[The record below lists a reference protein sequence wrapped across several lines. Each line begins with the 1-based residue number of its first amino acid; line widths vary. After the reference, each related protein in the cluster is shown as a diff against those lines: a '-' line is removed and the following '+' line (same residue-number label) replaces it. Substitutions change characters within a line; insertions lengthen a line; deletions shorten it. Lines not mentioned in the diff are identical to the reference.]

1 MKHTKEK
8 LFNEQV
14 KRRCISSGEICNKS
28 DMLRF
33 VVAPNK
39 EIVPD
44 VSEKLP
50 GRGIW
55 VKTNRIFLEKAISKK
70 LFLKTA
76 KEKVA
81 VRNDLV
87 SFVEALL
94 LKNVIALIS
103 LSRKSGIAVSGFEK
117 VKSTLADGSAKAL
130 IQARDGSEGQKSK
143 LRPPDGKNSYIDCL
157 SSQELGLAFGRNYV
171 VHASLTSGGLS
182 KRVVHEALRL
192 NEIRGFEPLN
202 KELSANAGLN

>member
-1 MKHTKEK
+1 MKVPKEK
-8 LFNEQV
+8 LITEKT
-14 KRRCISSGEICNKS
+14 KRRCISSGETCHKS
-28 DMLRF
+28 DMIRF
-33 VVAPNK
+33 VVDPNK
-39 EIVPD
+39 EILPD
-44 VSEKLP
+44 ISEKLP

-76 KEKVA
+76 KEKVS
-81 VRNDLV
+81 VRNDLLTL
-87 SFVEALL
+87 VEALL

-117 VKSTLADGSAKAL
+117 VKSTLTDGSAKAL
-130 IQARDGSEGQKSK
+130 IQARDGSVGQKSK
-143 LRPPDGKNSYIDCL
+143 LRPPVGRNSYIDCL

-182 KRVVHEALRL
+182 KRVVHEASRL

-202 KELSANAGLN
+202 TELSANAGLN

>member
-1 MKHTKEK
+1 MKEPQEK
-8 LFNEQV
+8 LISEKT
-14 KRRCISSGEICNKS
+14 KRRCISSGETCHKS
-28 DMLRF
+28 DMIRF
-33 VVAPNK
+33 VVDPNK

-44 VSEKLP
+44 ISEKLP

-76 KEKVA
+76 KEKVS
-81 VRNDLV
+81 VRNDLLTL
-87 SFVEALL
+87 VEALL

-117 VKSTLADGSAKAL
+117 VKSTLTDGSAKAL
-130 IQARDGSEGQKSK
+130 IQARDGSVGQKSK
-143 LRPPDGKNSYIDCL
+143 LRPPVGRNSYIDCL

-182 KRVVHEALRL
+182 KRVVHEASRL

-202 KELSANAGLN
+202 TELSANAGLN

>member
-1 MKHTKEK
+1 MKVPKEK
-8 LFNEQV
+8 LIAGKT
-14 KRRCISSGEICNKS
+14 KRRCISSGETCHKS
-28 DMLRF
+28 DMIRF
-33 VVAPNK
+33 VVDPNK
-39 EIVPD
+39 EILPD
-44 VSEKLP
+44 ISEKLP

-76 KEKVA
+76 KEKVS
-81 VRNDLV
+81 VRNDLLTL
-87 SFVEALL
+87 VEALL

-117 VKSTLADGSAKAL
+117 VKSTLTDGSAKAL
-130 IQARDGSEGQKSK
+130 IQARDGSVGQKSK
-143 LRPPDGKNSYIDCL
+143 LRPPVGRNSYIDCL

-182 KRVVHEALRL
+182 KRVVHEASRL

-202 KELSANAGLN
+202 TELSANAGLN

>member
-1 MKHTKEK
+1 MKVPKEK
-8 LFNEQV
+8 LIAGKT
-14 KRRCISSGEICNKS
+14 KRRCISSGETCHKS
-28 DMLRF
+28 DMIRF
-33 VVAPNK
+33 VVDPNK

-44 VSEKLP
+44 ISEKLP

-76 KEKVA
+76 KEKVS
-81 VRNDLV
+81 VRNDLLTL
-87 SFVEALL
+87 VEALL

-117 VKSTLADGSAKAL
+117 VKSTLTDGSAKAL
-130 IQARDGSEGQKSK
+130 IQARDGSVGQKSK
-143 LRPPDGKNSYIDCL
+143 LRPPVGRNSYIDCL

-182 KRVVHEALRL
+182 KRVVHEASRL

-202 KELSANAGLN
+202 TELSANAGLN

>member
-1 MKHTKEK
+1 MKVPKEK
-8 LFNEQV
+8 LITEKT
-14 KRRCISSGEICNKS
+14 KRRCISSGETCHKS
-28 DMLRF
+28 DMIRF
-33 VVAPNK
+33 VVDPNK
-39 EIVPD
+39 EILPD
-44 VSEKLP
+44 ISEKLP

-55 VKTNRIFLEKAISKK
+55 VKTNRVFLEKAISKK

-76 KEKVA
+76 KEKVS
-81 VRNDLV
+81 VRNDLLTL
-87 SFVEALL
+87 VEALL

-117 VKSTLADGSAKAL
+117 VKSTLTDGSAKAL
-130 IQARDGSEGQKSK
+130 IQARDGSVGQKSK
-143 LRPPDGKNSYIDCL
+143 LRPPVGGNSYIDCL

-182 KRVVHEALRL
+182 KRVVHEASRL

>member
-1 MKHTKEK
+1 MKVPKEELITEK
-8 LFNEQV
+8 T
-14 KRRCISSGEICNKS
+14 KRRCISSGETCHKS
-28 DMLRF
+28 DMIRF
-33 VVAPNK
+33 VVDPNK

-44 VSEKLP
+44 ISEKLP

-76 KEKVA
+76 KEKVS
-81 VRNDLV
+81 VRNDLLTL
-87 SFVEALL
+87 VEALL

-117 VKSTLADGSAKAL
+117 VKSTLTDGSAKAL
-130 IQARDGSEGQKSK
+130 IQARDGSVGQKSK
-143 LRPPDGKNSYIDCL
+143 LRPPVGRNSYIDCL

-182 KRVVHEALRL
+182 KRVVHEASRL

-202 KELSANAGLN
+202 TELSANAGLN

>member
-1 MKHTKEK
+1 
-8 LFNEQV
+8 
-14 KRRCISSGEICNKS
+14 
-28 DMLRF
+28 
-33 VVAPNK
+33 
-39 EIVPD
+39 
-44 VSEKLP
+44 
-50 GRGIW
+50 
-55 VKTNRIFLEKAISKK
+55 
-70 LFLKTA
+70 
-76 KEKVA
+76 
-81 VRNDLV
+81 
-87 SFVEALL
+87 
-94 LKNVIALIS
+94 
-103 LSRKSGIAVSGFEK
+103 VSGFEK

>member
-1 MKHTKEK
+1 MTVPKEK
-8 LFNEQV
+8 LITEKT
-14 KRRCISSGEICNKS
+14 KRRCISSGETCHKS
-28 DMLRF
+28 DMIRF
-33 VVAPNK
+33 VVDPNK
-39 EIVPD
+39 EILPD
-44 VSEKLP
+44 ISEKLP

-76 KEKVA
+76 KEKVS
-81 VRNDLV
+81 VRNDLLTL
-87 SFVEALL
+87 VEALL

-117 VKSTLADGSAKAL
+117 VKSTLTDGSAKAL
-130 IQARDGSEGQKSK
+130 IQARDGSVGQKSK
-143 LRPPDGKNSYIDCL
+143 LRPPVGRNSYIDCL

-182 KRVVHEALRL
+182 KRVVHEASRL

-202 KELSANAGLN
+202 TELSANAGLN

>member
-1 MKHTKEK
+1 MKVPKEK
-8 LFNEQV
+8 LITGKT
-14 KRRCISSGEICNKS
+14 KRRCISSGETCHKS
-28 DMLRF
+28 DMIRF
-33 VVAPNK
+33 VVDPNK
-39 EIVPD
+39 EILPD
-44 VSEKLP
+44 ISEKLP

-76 KEKVA
+76 KEKVS
-81 VRNDLV
+81 VRNDLLTL
-87 SFVEALL
+87 VEALL

-117 VKSTLADGSAKAL
+117 VKSTLTDGSAKAL
-130 IQARDGSEGQKSK
+130 IQARDGSVGQKSK
-143 LRPPDGKNSYIDCL
+143 LRPPVGRNSYIDCL

-182 KRVVHEALRL
+182 KRVVHEASRL

-202 KELSANAGLN
+202 TELSANAGLN